1 MVKEEKFLNS
11 HFKAYSNKNKYLYM
25 NNTTSRQTK
34 TNNYKKTKSY
44 WLVCKNLTRAIFVY
58 ICTQT
63 KMFIFVSWQ
72 RDTTAACQ

>member
-1 MVKEEKFLNS
+1 
-11 HFKAYSNKNKYLYM
+11 M